1 VLRACLAKANCTINV
16 KSATFGGNPCGSNA
30 TNYFTARV
38 TCRVTTVIG
47 YQNAR
52 VVLPLQVGY
61 PNRISPYFKSLVA
74 RMQVDGYIDDVVVV
88 CFSCFTPMSIHSSL
102 GTYADLQCTCDWVE
116 VDQRLVLCSFPAVH
130 ATHGAARPAW
140 RYDV

>member
-1 VLRACLAKANCTINV
+1 LGKANCTINV
-16 KSATFGGNPCGSNA
+16 KSATFGGNPCGANV
-30 TNYFTARV
+30 TNYFIAKV
-38 TCRVTTVIG
+38 TCRVTTVVG

-88 CFSCFTPMSIHSSL
+88 CLLIF
-102 GTYADLQCTCDWVE
+102 
-116 VDQRLVLCSFPAVH
+116 
-130 ATHGAARPAW
+130 
-140 RYDV
+140 